1 LKDNK
6 RTRKLVVFE
15 DVDKTFREVS
25 ATDPIEQT
33 DAIPYSSLK
42 VDTIQLVVD
51 IPVLGGAEQS
61 VAADAVGTPTFA
73 HTRVVLPTNILK
85 HLKSA
90 KVAIDYAWA
99 ATADGTIQ
107 LYDETAATVRGE
119 TTTKTGGESSEWE
132 EFTVTGLVEGNT
144 LVIRANVTVAG
155 AAGETISL
163 YRAILILTLGIS

>member
-1 LKDNK
+1 LI
-6 RTRKLVVFE
+6 RKVRLTPHLVDGV
-15 DVDKTFREVS
+15 VTSPKL
-25 ATDPIEQT
+25 AT
-33 DAIPYSSLK
+33 
-42 VDTIQLVVD
+42 DTIQIV
-51 IPVLGGAEQS
+51 IPLTKLGGAAQS
-61 VAADAVGTPTFA
+61 VAADAVGTPVFA

-107 LYDETAATVRGE
+107 LYDETAAAVRGE
-119 TTTKTGGESSEWE
+119 TSAKTGGESSEWE

-155 AAGETISL
+155 AAGETSTL
-163 YRAILILTLGIS
+163 YRAFLILTLGVS